1 MAELSKTARDEL
13 VLAHVPL
20 VRHIVGRMSVP
31 KGLDRDDL
39 YGYGMLG
46 LLAAAD
52 TWDESRGLKFS
63 TFAFNRVRGAILD
76 ELRRRDVVP
85 RGQRARLRELAGA
98 VAELE
103 QALGLPPTPDE
114 IALKLGTT
122 TDDVDELL
130 VLARSNVETSL
141 DDGDETSPLRA
152 LVADPR
158 CDDPAG
164 SAEWAETKARLV
176 EAIHSLPDAER
187 TVILLYYA
195 EERLLREIAEVLEVT
210 ESRVSQIHTRALCHL
225 NRMLAA
231 RTAAR
236 EER

>member
-1 MAELSKTARDEL
+1 MAELPKVSRDEL

-31 KGLDRDDL
+31 RGLDRDDL

-85 RGQRARLRELAGA
+85 RGQRARLRELSVVVG
-98 VAELE
+98 ELE
-103 QALGLPPTPDE
+103 QTLGLPPTPDE
-114 IALKLGTT
+114 IAAKLGTT
-122 TDDVDELL
+122 ADDVDELL
-130 VLARSNVETSL
+130 ALARSNVETSL
-141 DDGDETSPLRA
+141 DDGEETSPLRA

-176 EAIHSLPDAER
+176 DAIHALPETER